1 MKHFLLLLFIGST
14 SFFFGQ
20 GTFSCNGGDWNNA
33 LTWSL
38 DSGADVDGIPDGDD
52 DVTIAGKSVNV
63 TANAAYGTLV
73 YESTGTPEP
82 TLTVDVGISLTGNEI
97 TITANGKITPGVR
110 TVTFDIAGGGTVS
123 CSSLDLTTTKANGNV
138 RFNINDGGTLTITN
152 DLTMSSFGVDTDI
165 QLSASTGTG
174 NTLNLGGAITGI
186 ATSDGIIDM
195 GSTSGVSTFNYNGTA
210 AQTIQFDD
218 PTDLIYSDIQVS
230 NTDNA
235 TLVSGL
241 LSTNV
246 TGNLTISAGG
256 VFSDGGFSNVF
267 TGDITNAGTYNGAG
281 TMNLTGVL
289 TNSLG
294 GVFNDGGAGT
304 VINGDITN
312 AGTYVGSGALT
323 LTGNLTNSVGGVFND
338 GGSGT
343 VINGD
348 ITNAG
353 SYNGQSGSLDISG
366 DFTNSGTFTSSGF
379 NINIAG
385 SWNNTGTYTYFSGD
399 NVTFDGSALSTIT
412 GATNWYE
419 LTVNKSP
426 GGVTISSGAQSIHGI
441 LDLDQGTFTSGGLV
455 TLISDA
461 TSTGQMDNTDG
472 ATFAGDLTVQR
483 RIAKTMQS
491 FVSLGSPVSGTTLA
505 SWQDDNIIYTGD
517 GVGSFTGADFETF
530 GWHNTYWYDEG
541 AANGVMNNGFTKA
554 TATSQS
560 VGASNDYKAFHIYT
574 DAVTYNLDVTGAPN
588 TGAVNIPLEYDGSF
602 AGNQAGWNL
611 IANPYPCTID
621 WESIHGGGLGTLI
634 DGYFVYNDG
643 LSNYDYYDG
652 GVNAGLVAATQF
664 IPHTQGFWVRSTGL
678 TALAITE
685 ADKNT
690 TDQPFYKSSSTN
702 LMRIGLAGNINTFG
716 DAAVLIE
723 GSNYT
728 INYDV
733 DIDVQ
738 KFTTLDPDKAPS
750 LYMVTPDG
758 YDVCFNK
765 IPSVSVSIPLVA
777 KAGTI
782 AQGDYTL
789 NFDIPTDFMLGA
801 CMTLEDLHTGNTV
814 DLRVDTSYTYATSDT
829 TTQARF
835 IIHIVKDFN
844 TQVVDLTCF
853 ETTDGLVTIDGSGI
867 TGSMFE
873 LLDGAGNVVFS
884 GAATNDSI
892 EFTNVP
898 AGNYEVA
905 TNHVGSCSIGNLSI
919 SVIEPAQVIANFDLV
934 EDTVYLSQGG
944 LLEVNNLSSSA
955 NSAWDFGDGNTSI
968 DENPT
973 HIYTAPGI
981 YQVMLSADNENIGQC
996 TEVTSK
1002 NAVVMNGPLSII
1014 DMQLEENT
1022 NAFVNNGK
1030 VVVDFD
1036 LEDHSNAEVT
1046 LVDVNGKVILSK
1058 EYAIS
1063 SGRMDLVNT
1072 DELASGVYF
1081 VNITI
1086 EGQRKS
1092 HKLFID

>member
-20 GTFSCNGGDWNNA
+20 APDGFASTFSSNGSGNWNSTG
-33 LTWSL
+33 TWTQ
-38 DSGADVDGIPDGDD
+38 DVPGTDPDNIPDGDD
-52 DVTIAGKSVNV
+52 YVIIAGNDVTV
-63 TANAAYGTLV
+63 TANAGFGHLEYSASGAAQ
-73 YESTGTPEP
+73 P
-82 TLTVDVGISLTGNEI
+82 TLTINSGISLTGYDTDEDGAI
-97 TITANGKITPGVR
+97 TLTANGAAFGTKTL
-110 TVTFDIAGGGTVS
+110 TLDIDGGTAS
-123 CSSLDLTTTKANGNV
+123 CTSLTISTTKANGNALL
-138 RFNINDGGTLTITN
+138 NIKNAGTLTVEDT
-152 DLTMSSFGVDTDI
+152 LTVDSFEADTDV
-165 QLSASTGTG
+165 QLDATTGTG

-186 ATSDGIIDM
+186 DSDKGVINM
-195 GSTSGVSTFNYNGTA
+195 GSSTGVSTFNFNGSS

-218 PTDLIYSDIQVS
+218 PTDLIYSDIQIS
-230 NTDNA
+230 NSSA
-235 TLVSGL
+235 VALESA
-241 LSTNV
+241 LSSANV

-256 VFSDGGFSNVF
+256 VFDDGGFTNSF
-267 TGDITNAGTYNGAG
+267 TGDITNAGTYNGTG
-281 TMNLTGVL
+281 TMNLTGNLTISVL
-289 TNSLG
+289 
-294 GVFNDGGAGT
+294 GVVNDGGSGN
-304 VINGDITN
+304 VFNGDITN
-312 AGTYVGSGALT
+312 AGTY
-323 LTGNLTNSVGGVFND
+323 
-338 GGSGT
+338 
-343 VINGD
+343 
-348 ITNAG
+348 NAI
-353 SYNGQSGSLDISG
+353 SGSFDVSG
-366 DFTNSGTFTSSGF
+366 DFTNSGIFNSSGC
-379 NINIAG
+379 NINLEG
-385 SWNNTGTYTYFSGD
+385 NWDNTGGTYNPAIGD
-399 NVTFDGSALSTIT
+399 NFTFDGSALSTIT

-426 GGVTISSGAQSIHGI
+426 GGVTVVSGAQSIHGI

-541 AANGVMNNGFTKA
+541 AADGVMNNGFT
-554 TATSQS
+554 TAITTAQA
-560 VGASNDYKAFHIYT
+560 VGASNDFRAFHIYT
-574 DAVTYNLDVTGAPN
+574 DAVTYNLDVTGVPN
-588 TGAVNIPLEYDGSF
+588 TGPVNIPLQYDVTF

-814 DLRVDTSYTYATSDT
+814 DLRVETSYTYATSDT
-829 TTQARF
+829 TTLPRF

-844 TQVVDLTCF
+844 TQVLDYTCF
-853 ETTDGLVTIDGSGI
+853 GTSDGLVTIDGSGI

-884 GAATNDSI
+884 GAAANDAV

-898 AGNYEVA
+898 AGEYEVA
-905 TNHVGSCSIGNLSI
+905 TNHVGSCSIGNFSI

-934 EDTVYLSQGG
+934 EDTVDLGQGG
-944 LLEVNNLSSSA
+944 VLEVNNLSSATSY
-955 NSAWDFGDGNTSI
+955 AWDFGDGNTSI

-1014 DMQLEENT
+1014 AMQLEEKT
-1022 NAFVNNGK
+1022 KAFVNNGN
-1030 VVVDFD
+1030 VVIDFD
-1036 LEDHSNAEVT
+1036 LENNSSVEIT
-1046 LVDVNGKVILSK
+1046 LVDVNGKIVASKQLNVTNNRISLISADLLS
-1058 EYAIS
+1058 
-1063 SGRMDLVNT
+1063 N
-1072 DELASGVYF
+1072 GVYF

-1092 HKLFID
+1092 QKLFID